1 MTILLMREIS
11 RGVIH
16 MNRAVAF
23 LIVGLMVTSLSFT
36 PVLAATDQGLEWG
49 VNTGGRFH
57 FMLHVDGDGMLI
69 DEEIYIIANATTP
82 VPDSMT
88 NWTDI
93 PLDTLDAFYAND
105 TEMGIEILLLLAAYN
120 FVVPIGNWTF
130 LNGLAESTLGVEN
143 FTLDDEDPYF
153 WGYSWEDD
161 NWTIS
166 GENWIIY
173 TDYSLAVHVDFLKI
187 DGFLAHYSVVA
198 TNRTTHENSGEI
210 TLERMGLEQYTDRTA
225 PILSHPTDIAYEV
238 GETGH
243 NITWTVSEDN
253 PAVYH
258 IFKDGSQEIG
268 GTWISSTDEFSI
280 SVDGLEIGTYN
291 YTISVVDVGGNTAS
305 DEVIVTV
312 QLPTNIPTD
321 TLLFI
326 GLGAGAV
333 VVLLVVVVVL
343 RKR

>member
-1 MTILLMREIS
+1 MK
-11 RGVIH
+11 
-16 MNRAVAF
+16 RAVAF
-23 LIVGLMVTSLSFT
+23 LILALMITSLSFM

-49 VNTGGRFH
+49 INTGNQFH

-69 DEEIYIIANATTP
+69 DEEIYIIANTTTP

-105 TEMGIEILLLLAAYN
+105 TEMGIEVLLLLAAYN

-130 LNGLAESTLGVEN
+130 LSGLAASTIGVEN
-143 FTLDDEDPYF
+143 FTLDDEDPNF

-173 TDYSLAVHVDFLKI
+173 TDYSLAVHVDFFKI

-198 TNRTTHENSGEI
+198 TNRTTQDLSGEI
-210 TLERMGLEQYTDRTA
+210 TLERMGLEQYTDDTT
-225 PILSHPTDIAYEV
+225 PILNHPTDIEYEL

-243 NITWTVSEDN
+243 NITWISSDEY
-253 PAVYH
+253 PASYQ
-258 IFKDGSQEIG
+258 IFKDGSEVMG
-268 GTWISSTDEFSI
+268 GDWISSPEEFSI

-291 YTISVVDVGGNTAS
+291 YTISVVDIRGNTAS

-312 QLPTNIPTD
+312 QLPTNLPTD
-321 TLLFI
+321 NLLVI
-326 GLGAGAV
+326 GLVAGAI
-333 VVLLVVVVVL
+333 VVLLVVAVVL